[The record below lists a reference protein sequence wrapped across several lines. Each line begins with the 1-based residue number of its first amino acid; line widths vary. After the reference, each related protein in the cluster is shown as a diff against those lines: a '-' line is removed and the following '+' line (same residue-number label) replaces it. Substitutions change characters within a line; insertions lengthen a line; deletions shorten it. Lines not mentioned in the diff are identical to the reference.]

1 MSTQKRIAL
10 FLAALLSL
18 SALTACGNT
27 GAETTA
33 DTAAVQETE
42 ETAAPSIFD
51 GYDYG
56 GKALRIFSSINHLLL
71 WQGTPL
77 ISL

>member
-1 MSTQKRIAL
+1 MNTQKRIAL

-33 DTAAVQETE
+33 DTAAVQ
-42 ETAAPSIFD
+42 
-51 GYDYG
+51 
-56 GKALRIFSSINHLLL
+56 
-71 WQGTPL
+71 
-77 ISL
+77 